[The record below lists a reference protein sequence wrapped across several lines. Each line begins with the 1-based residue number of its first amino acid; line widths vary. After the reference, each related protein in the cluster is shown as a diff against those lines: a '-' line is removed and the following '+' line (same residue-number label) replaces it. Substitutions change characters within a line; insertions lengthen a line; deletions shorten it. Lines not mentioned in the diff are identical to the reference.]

1 MFILNSNFKWPNFGG
16 AYKVDPR
23 GSVTKPDDGYCPK
36 GGSHKWRIQRF
47 FKWVS
52 NYFKQHKSTIL

>member
-1 MFILNSNFKWPNFGG
+1 MAWQCTKCG
-16 AYKVDPR
+16 KVDPR
-23 GSVTKPDDGYCPK
+23 GSVTKPDEGYCPK

-52 NYFKQHKSTIL
+52 NYFKQR